1 MQCETHSPSQKAN
14 VAKEAKV
21 FNEFT
26 TTQTGASSSEGPAKS
41 RDYGSTSSSSAVA
54 STSGSNQKALQANED
69 DGQKVMKRSAKKSKN
84 LGSTSLSS
92 MIVTNIQKPKAM
104 KYKKPKER
112 QFLETEMW
120 LLFDVSSGCSSNFC
134 EIATTCVSRS
144 LITHASLYFPSMNKH
159 CTITAIQNL
168 KFTTQFPQQVLETAK
183 NNGQIVIS
191 YTFQT
196 SSQLEEFSDY
206 MWSKKD
212 LSYDLW
218 FMWSSCLLGPLFT
231 FVRQDCCYSE
241 SKITCSR
248 PIYIHLKETGILP
261 SVDNEL
267 TILPSELYLLV
278 INEMQ
283 KPDTRFKF
291 LVSPMGSE

>member
-1 MQCETHSPSQKAN
+1 MQRETHSPSQKAN
-14 VAKEAKV
+14 VAKDAKV
-21 FNEFT
+21 PDEASAI
-26 TTQTGASSSEGPAKS
+26 QTGTSNSEGSAKS
-41 RDYGSTSSSSAVA
+41 RDYGSTSSSTAVA
-54 STSGSNQKALQANED
+54 SATGSNQKTIQADE
-69 DGQKVMKRSAKKSKN
+69 DGQKVMKRSTKKPKN

-92 MIVTNIQKPKAM
+92 IIVTNIAKPKVM
-104 KYKKPKER
+104 KYTKTKEHR
-112 QFLETEMW
+112 FLETEMW

-134 EIATTCVSRS
+134 EIATTCISRS
-144 LITHASLYFPSMNKH
+144 LITHASLYFPSMKKH

-183 NNGQIVIS
+183 DSGQIVIS

-196 SSQLEEFSDY
+196 ASQLEEFSDY

-212 LSYDLW
+212 MSYDLW

-241 SKITCSR
+241 RKITCSR

-261 SVDNEL
+261 SVENEL

-283 KPDTRFKF
+283 KPNTRFKF